1 MAPTS
6 DERREVARKMRDVTD
21 TELYVM
27 YLDEILCG
35 ILGDRWCRDGD
46 FQTSNELILLRLAD
60 LIDPTCH
67 VIPGKEAVA
76 ELKDGT
82 RLTGVLLSC
91 GHAVFGV
98 SAKDMP
104 RFCCECG
111 ARITNEVG
119 DD

>member
-6 DERREVARKMRDVTD
+6 DERREVAARLREAWPEAGGMEEVW
-21 TELYVM
+21 EV
-27 YLDEILCG
+27 LDP
-35 ILGDRWCRDGD
+35 ILGTHDGPD
-46 FQTSNELILLRLAD
+46 VYKAWEQTFNRLSD

-67 VIPGKEAVA
+67 VIPGKEVVA

-111 ARITNEVG
+111 ARITNEG
-119 DD
+119 EG

>member
-6 DERREVARKMRDVTD
+6 EERREVALKMRDAAAN
-21 TELYVM
+21 YNNGN
-27 YLDEILCG
+27 ILNALIGFCG
-35 ILGDRWCRDGD
+35 IEFGGKKTLWKAT
-46 FQTSNELILLRLAD
+46 FTMLAD